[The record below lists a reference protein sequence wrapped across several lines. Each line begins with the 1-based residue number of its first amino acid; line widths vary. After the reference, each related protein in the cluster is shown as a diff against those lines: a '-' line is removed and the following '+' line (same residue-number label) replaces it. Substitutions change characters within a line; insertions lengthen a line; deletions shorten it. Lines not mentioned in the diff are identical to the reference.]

1 MDLAREASQKTRKS
15 RANRLIVFVVIA
27 LLIAVM
33 VIAFRNAQH
42 FVTISAQPNEVV
54 EVQHPHMYARVSAS
68 IGDQLTPIHGGMN
81 FEDVY
86 LYDVTCKDEVLTSIL
101 SEEQN
106 NGSDANPFGITL
118 VNQCNQPVTITVRW
132 FENNL
137 LNMLFNN

>member
-1 MDLAREASQKTRKS
+1 MDLVPESSQKTRKS
-15 RANRLIVFVVIA
+15 RVNWLIVIVVIA

-42 FVTISAQPNEVV
+42 FVTLSVQPNEVG

-68 IGDQLTPIHGGMN
+68 IGDQPVPIDGILN

-86 LYDVTCKDEVLTSIL
+86 MYDVICKDEVLTATL

-106 NGSDANPFGITL
+106 NGSDTNPFGINL
-118 VNQCNQPVTITVRW
+118 VNQCNQPMTITVRW
-132 FENNL
+132 FDNNL
-137 LNMLFNN
+137 LNML